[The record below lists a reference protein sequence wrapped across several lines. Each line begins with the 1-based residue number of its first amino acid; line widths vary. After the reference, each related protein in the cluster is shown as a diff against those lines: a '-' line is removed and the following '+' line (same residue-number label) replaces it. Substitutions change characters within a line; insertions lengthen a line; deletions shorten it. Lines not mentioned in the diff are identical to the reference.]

1 VSALTRIGDDV
12 ARLVSH
18 RVPIEEIARMFKGDA
33 RPGSLKIK
41 AVHS

>member
-18 RVPIEEIARMFKGDA
+18 RVPIEEIARMFKGEA
-33 RPGSLKIK
+33 GPESLKIK
-41 AVHS
+41 AIHS